1 MQGPL
6 VMVNMNT
13 LKCVG
18 MGNVCTV
25 KVNWCHGAMV
35 PWCNGAMVQCVQSQG
50 ELVHWYN
57 GTMVQS
63 QGELVPA
70 VN

>member
-18 MGNVCTV
+18 MGNVCAV
-25 KVNWCHGAMV
+25 KVNWCK
-35 PWCNGAMVQCVQSQG
+35 WCNGEM
-50 ELVHWYN
+50 VHWYN
-57 GTMVQS
+57 GAMVQS